1 MDEMQKIQYAA
12 NSYYNRGL
20 EMAKERNLSGAARFL
35 KRALQFNKY
44 HTDARNLLGLIFYEM
59 GETSDALIQWVIS
72 INLQPDGNRADYY
85 LDEVQRKPGQLEIAS
100 QMVKKFNQAL
110 FYAQNDSDDLAVLQ
124 LKRIVDEK
132 PNFVKAH
139 LLLALLYM
147 EHGDYTKAGK
157 SLFKVLQIDNNN
169 EKATRYMEYVKS
181 RTGKAEVEKRKMK
194 NAFSHREMQD
204 DDVILPPTYKE
215 NTGWQSIINIAIGL
229 VLGAVLVVWPDRS
242 VRLMCTLLGA
252 ALLICGLVYILGWL
266 VRRREGGIS
275 AFTLIPGV
283 VLSGLGI
290 WLMTGSDSVIA
301 LVQYVFGAVVIF
313 HGVLDVQSSV
323 SLMRQGAA
331 RWWLDLALSALT
343 LALGALILIN
353 PFGTFAALV
362 TLIGLVLIYD
372 GLSDLWIIHRL
383 SRMVRDLERDLNG
396 DIIETRGRDLDE

>member
-1 MDEMQKIQYAA
+1 MKTI
-12 NSYYNRGL
+12 
-20 EMAKERNLSGAARFL
+20 
-35 KRALQFNKY
+35 LQEQ
-44 HTDARNLLGLIFYEM
+44 RRSSVIV
-59 GETSDALIQWVIS
+59 ALIT
-72 INLQPDGNRADYY
+72 
-85 LDEVQRKPGQLEIAS
+85 
-100 QMVKKFNQAL
+100 M
-110 FYAQNDSDDLAVLQ
+110 
-124 LKRIVDEK
+124 
-132 PNFVKAH
+132 
-139 LLLALLYM
+139 
-147 EHGDYTKAGK
+147 
-157 SLFKVLQIDNNN
+157 
-169 EKATRYMEYVKS
+169 
-181 RTGKAEVEKRKMK
+181 
-194 NAFSHREMQD
+194 
-204 DDVILPPTYKE
+204 
-215 NTGWQSIINIAIGL
+215 

-266 VRRREGGIS
+266 VRS
-275 AFTLIPGV
+275 
-283 VLSGLGI
+283 
-290 WLMTGSDSVIA
+290 SDSVIA

-343 LALGALILIN
+343 LALGTLILIN

>member
-1 MDEMQKIQYAA
+1 MKTI
-12 NSYYNRGL
+12 
-20 EMAKERNLSGAARFL
+20 
-35 KRALQFNKY
+35 LQEQ
-44 HTDARNLLGLIFYEM
+44 RRSSVIV
-59 GETSDALIQWVIS
+59 ALIT
-72 INLQPDGNRADYY
+72 
-85 LDEVQRKPGQLEIAS
+85 
-100 QMVKKFNQAL
+100 M
-110 FYAQNDSDDLAVLQ
+110 
-124 LKRIVDEK
+124 
-132 PNFVKAH
+132 
-139 LLLALLYM
+139 
-147 EHGDYTKAGK
+147 
-157 SLFKVLQIDNNN
+157 
-169 EKATRYMEYVKS
+169 
-181 RTGKAEVEKRKMK
+181 
-194 NAFSHREMQD
+194 
-204 DDVILPPTYKE
+204 
-215 NTGWQSIINIAIGL
+215 

-290 WLMTGSDSVIA
+290 WLMTSSDSVIA

-353 PFGTFAALV
+353 PFG
-362 TLIGLVLIYD
+362 LVLIYD

>member
-1 MDEMQKIQYAA
+1 MTTIWQEQRRSSVIV
-12 NSYYNRGL
+12 
-20 EMAKERNLSGAARFL
+20 
-35 KRALQFNKY
+35 
-44 HTDARNLLGLIFYEM
+44 
-59 GETSDALIQWVIS
+59 ALIT
-72 INLQPDGNRADYY
+72 
-85 LDEVQRKPGQLEIAS
+85 
-100 QMVKKFNQAL
+100 M
-110 FYAQNDSDDLAVLQ
+110 
-124 LKRIVDEK
+124 
-132 PNFVKAH
+132 
-139 LLLALLYM
+139 
-147 EHGDYTKAGK
+147 
-157 SLFKVLQIDNNN
+157 
-169 EKATRYMEYVKS
+169 
-181 RTGKAEVEKRKMK
+181 
-194 NAFSHREMQD
+194 
-204 DDVILPPTYKE
+204 
-215 NTGWQSIINIAIGL
+215 

-290 WLMTGSDSVIA
+290 WLMTSSDSVIA

-343 LALGALILIN
+343 LA
-353 PFGTFAALV
+353 ALV